1 MSETQKHT
9 KPNVPNL
16 SVKREQKELQIHS
29 AERETNVGRN
39 VPNLRFPGFEGE
51 WKECRNED
59 LGKVITGNT
68 PPTAETRY
76 YENGYKLWAS
86 PADLSGDKYISRT
99 QTRLTEEGF
108 SKTRVVPQGTTLV
121 TCIGSTIGKMGMAS
135 QEMSTNQQINS
146 VIPYESTDGQYLY
159 YAIQSQFPRYVNSIA
174 VQAVPIISKGTFEK
188 LKNYRPNIDEQRR
201 IGSFLDLLDRRITI
215 QNKVIE
221 DLKKLKTAIEERI
234 IKLVQ
239 GKQISLGDIL
249 EERNEKS
256 TENNQFEVLSSTVT
270 GIFNQREYFN
280 KDIASANN
288 AGYKIVRR
296 GDIVLSP
303 QNLWMG
309 NINYNDCFEIGI
321 VSPSYKVFSIR
332 KAFDERYV
340 SFLLKTKKALWEYS
354 LVSEQGASIVRRNLN
369 LESFLEISFP
379 IPSYIKQKEIGDMIS
394 AVNSKLLL
402 EQKLLNSLSRQK
414 SYLLN
419 SMFI

>member
-16 SVKREQKELQIHS
+16 
-29 AERETNVGRN
+29 
-39 VPNLRFPGFEGE
+39 RFPGFSGE
-51 WKECRNED
+51 WKKSTVKNECIVNPKTEGLEKEFLYID
-59 LGKVITGNT
+59 LESVVKGQLVKQNIISRDEAPSRAQRVLSKWDIIYQCVRPYQLNNYIIRDDSTIQRVASTGYAQIRTKHNPDFIYQLLHTKGFTDQVINCCTGTN
-68 PPTAETRY
+68 Y
-76 YENGYKLWAS
+76 
-86 PADLSGDKYISRT
+86 PAINSSDLSGIEIHFPSIQEQAQIGELLTLIDQRIS
-99 QTRLTEEGF
+99 
-108 SKTRVVPQGTTLV
+108 
-121 TCIGSTIGKMGMAS
+121 
-135 QEMSTNQQINS
+135 
-146 VIPYESTDGQYLY
+146 
-159 YAIQSQFPRYVNSIA
+159 IQS
-174 VQAVPIISKGTFEK
+174 
-188 LKNYRPNIDEQRR
+188 
-201 IGSFLDLLDRRITI
+201 
-215 QNKVIE
+215 KVIE

-288 AGYKIVRR
+288 SGYKIVRR

-379 IPSYIKQKEIGDMIS
+379 IPSYITQKEIGEMIS

>member
-16 SVKREQKELQIHS
+16 
-29 AERETNVGRN
+29 
-39 VPNLRFPGFEGE
+39 RFPGFDEEWRKTHLSQMGDIIGGGTPDTTIAEYWNGNILWFTPSEVGKEKYVSDSNRKISLEGLKNSSAKILPKQSILLSSRATVGE
-51 WKECRNED
+51 CSINLKECCTNQGFQSFIPNNSVVSTEF
-59 LGKVITGNT
+59 L
-68 PPTAETRY
+68 Y
-76 YENGYKLWAS
+76 Y
-86 PADLSGDKYISRT
+86 
-99 QTRLTEEGF
+99 RLLTHKRDF
-108 SKTRVVPQGTTLV
+108 IRKA
-121 TCIGSTIGKMGMAS
+121 CGSTFLEISARQIAKISSYLPEKKEQDKIAS
-135 QEMSTNQQINS
+135 LLSLIDKRIS
-146 VIPYESTDGQYLY
+146 
-159 YAIQSQFPRYVNSIA
+159 IQS
-174 VQAVPIISKGTFEK
+174 
-188 LKNYRPNIDEQRR
+188 
-201 IGSFLDLLDRRITI
+201 
-215 QNKVIE
+215 KVIE

-288 AGYKIVRR
+288 SGYKIVRR

-340 SFLLKTKKALWEYS
+340 SFLLKTKKALWAYT

-369 LESFLEISFP
+369 YESFLEISFQ
-379 IPSYIKQKEIGDMIS
+379 IPSYNKQKEVGNVIT
-394 AVNSKLLL
+394 AVNRKLLL
-402 EQKLLNSLSRQK
+402 EQKLLLSLSRQK
-414 SYLLN
+414 SFLLSN
-419 SMFI
+419 MFI